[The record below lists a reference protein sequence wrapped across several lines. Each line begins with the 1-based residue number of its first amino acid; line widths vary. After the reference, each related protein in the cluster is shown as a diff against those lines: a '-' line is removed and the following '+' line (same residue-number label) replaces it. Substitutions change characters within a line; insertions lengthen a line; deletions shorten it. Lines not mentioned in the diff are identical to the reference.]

1 MISVTYMYMSLLLEC
16 VPFVMAPE
24 VSSSHSVSLLAVF
37 LTFLGLSSSFLLV
50 PITTNTHT
58 QRKGGGTH
66 THNEIEAIDHKG
78 RGDHGKL
85 SHILWSALT
94 LPLMN

>member
-58 QRKGGGTH
+58 QRKGGGHTH
-66 THNEIEAIDHKG
+66 TMRLKQLIIKEGEIMVSYHTSCG
-78 RGDHGKL
+78 L
-85 SHILWSALT
+85 L
-94 LPLMN
+94 